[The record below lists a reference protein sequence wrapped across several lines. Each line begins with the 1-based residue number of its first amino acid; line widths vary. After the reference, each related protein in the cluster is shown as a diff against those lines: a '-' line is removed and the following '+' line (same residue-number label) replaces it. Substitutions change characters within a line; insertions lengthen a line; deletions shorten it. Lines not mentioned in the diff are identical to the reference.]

1 MTLGQKVCK
10 LRELRGYSQYYMGLR
25 LGICQTAYSKL
36 ERGTAAI
43 SPERLRH
50 LAEIL
55 EVEVSQLLD
64 FDYQMVL
71 QATAPERAAL
81 TDKER
86 QHYERIIQNLQ
97 EQIRSLMSKN
107 EGGGSKPLRHLAG
120 VSALPRLNQAK

>member
-1 MTLGQKVCK
+1 
-10 LRELRGYSQYYMGLR
+10 MGLR
-25 LGICQTAYSKL
+25 LGICQTAYSQL
-36 ERGTAAI
+36 ERGVAAI

-71 QATAPERAAL
+71 QPTAPESAAL

-86 QHYERIIQNLQ
+86 QYYERTIQQLQ
-97 EQIRSLMSKN
+97 QQIRSLMSKS
-107 EGGGSKPLRHLAG
+107 GGGGILF
-120 VSALPRLNQAK
+120 VSWIAYQASLG

>member
-10 LRELRGYSQYYMGLR
+10 LRELRGYGQEYMGLR
-25 LGICQTAYSKL
+25 LGICQTAYSQL
-36 ERGTAAI
+36 ERGVAAI

-71 QATAPERAAL
+71 QPTAPESAAL

-86 QHYERIIQNLQ
+86 QYYERTIQQLQ
-97 EQIRSLMSKN
+97 QQIRSLMSKS
-107 EGGGSKPLRHLAG
+107 GGGGEFFWSRGKPSREVWGKLG
-120 VSALPRLNQAK
+120 K